1 MAPNLKTQRNLRHAL
16 PSTSRRRRSHVLS
29 ALPVLAAAL
38 FLPAFALAARPE
50 FATERTGNAD
60 DSVVIARYQAGLSK
74 LCLGA
79 SRDKAR
85 AVIAN
90 ADYAGSDANVVLGYS
105 QATNATFMYIGG
117 SRIKG
122 PRRCVPPGLL
132 DVYTYYP
139 STDKFVKGDLRSL
152 PERVVD
158 SSYVVSL
165 TVPSALQGTPQVN
178 LDVSNMYPTVLEV
191 DATQTV
197 SAPPMSQA
205 NFTLS
210 GSDLSSPSDPYGM
223 VSSYLEKFGAK
234 ADTNDL
240 SGAILVTY
248 DPYIESHV
256 VVYMIYRPVYSPAA
270 VVQQYCNANAP
281 CYFAYEMVGRYSA
294 PQSVF
299 ARRRRLLVTST
310 SSDTISAYGTC
321 VRYVWKP
328 VCQCYR
334 TVPC

>member
-1 MAPNLKTQRNLRHAL
+1 
-16 PSTSRRRRSHVLS
+16 
-29 ALPVLAAAL
+29 LPVLAAAL
-38 FLPAFALAARPE
+38 FLPALALALRPE
-50 FATERTGNAD
+50 FVTERAGNAD

-79 SRDKAR
+79 SREKAR
-85 AVIAN
+85 AVIAD
-90 ADYAGSDANVVLGYS
+90 ADYVSSDANVALSYS

-117 SRIKG
+117 SRMKG
-122 PRRCVPPGLL
+122 PRRCVPLGLL

-139 STDKFVKGDLRSL
+139 STSKFVKSDLRSL

-165 TVPSALQGTPQVN
+165 TAPSALQGTSQVN

-191 DATQTV
+191 DAGETV

-205 NFTLS
+205 NFAVAV
-210 GSDLSSPSDPYGM
+210 SDLSSPSDPYGM
-223 VSSYLEKFGAK
+223 VSSYLQQFGAN
-234 ADTNDL
+234 ADANDL

-270 VVQQYCNANAP
+270 VVQQYCNGNAP

-294 PQSVF
+294 SQSVF
-299 ARRRRLLVTST
+299 ARRRRLLANTKGT
-310 SSDTISAYGTC
+310 DTLSAYGTC
-321 VRYVWKP
+321 VRYVFNYL
-328 VCQCYR
+328 CQCYK
-334 TVPC
+334 TVFC